1 MPDWLTHAVHQ
12 EVTTPWNEL
21 AVRLFAATILGF
33 IAALLYHVSTYTPQ
47 RGINRAFLATIV
59 LLSILIALVTVV
71 IGNSVARAF
80 SLVGTLSLVRF
91 RTVVEDTR
99 ESAFVILAVGFG
111 MAAGVGYL
119 LAPLLAVPLVLFVG
133 LVFRSPPVE
142 RRRPVTLQI
151 RVGSVAFNEENLREI
166 VRQHTRGHRLVG
178 ITTARG
184 GAALDVAY
192 EVQLASPTDVL
203 ALVDEVSRA
212 DGVQSVEIKE

>member
-21 AVRLFAATILGF
+21 AVRLIAATILGF
-33 IAALLYHVSTYTPQ
+33 IAALLYHVSTYSPQ
-47 RGINRAFLATIV
+47 RGVNRPFLATII

-119 LAPLLAVPLVLFVG
+119 LAPLIAVPLVLAVG
-133 LVFRSPPVE
+133 LIFRSPPVE
-142 RRRPVTLQI
+142 RRRPVVLQI
-151 RVGSVAFNEENLREI
+151 RVNSVGFDEENLRAI
-166 VRQHTRGHRLVG
+166 IRQHANNHRLVG
-178 ITTARG
+178 LTTARG
-184 GAALDVAY
+184 GASLDLSY
-192 EVQLASPTDVL
+192 EIQLPSPTAVV
-203 ALVDEVSRA
+203 ALVDQISRVE
-212 DGVQSVEIKE
+212 GVQNVDVKE